1 MSPQFPP
8 IAVWDSG
15 LRSGAWNAAC
25 DRRGLARLAA
35 GAAPGV
41 LRFYRS
47 RPTASVGRHQA
58 LDRELRLDYCRSKE
72 IGVVRRVSGGG
83 ALYQDERQLG
93 LSLLLAPPPEWKARP
108 AAQLLEQFCAGL
120 IAGLAQ
126 LGIASRYKFPN
137 DIEIGG
143 RKIASVFLATA
154 NGALLFQAGVLLDV
168 DVKTMLEAL
177 RVPTEKLSASGLDS
191 ARDRLITLSQCLGSP
206 PLGNV
211 RRALQAGLAAA
222 LGVRF
227 RARRPE
233 ALPDFLAPEQPER
246 DFAAAID
253 WSAIPGE
260 WLEALR
266 KTAGG
271 VLRARIRVEPRTQ
284 TLQRVE
290 FAADAHLFPADLLER
305 LQQALCGAS
314 LAQAPQQAAQ
324 FLRQCPAEL
333 VGFSADDVAE
343 TLRLAL
349 DKLSVLRDM
358 GLTTAQANALMVYS
372 AGGRASVAGIL
383 DNAGVMLVP
392 YCAKPAWCQWRN
404 LDDCTECGR
413 CEVGEAYRLG
423 RERGMEVV
431 SITHYEHLVTT
442 LARMKAQGTAAYVGM
457 CCSHFF
463 VKRYHAFEQAGMPM
477 VLLDIGG
484 ANCYELKQEAAAYA
498 GRFQAQSQLDTDLLR
513 QVMRFVPPVRRP
525 PETRPE
531 NESL

>member
-1 MSPQFPP
+1 MAPQSPPL
-8 IAVWDSG
+8 AVWDSG
-15 LRSGAWNAAC
+15 LRSGVWNAAC
-25 DRRGLARLAA
+25 DRHGLARLAA
-35 GAAPGV
+35 GAAPGA

-58 LDRELRLDYCRSKE
+58 LDRELRLDYCRSKG
-72 IGVVRRVSGGG
+72 IDVVRRVSGGG
-83 ALYQDERQLG
+83 ALYQDGRQLG
-93 LSLLLAPPPEWKARP
+93 LSLLLAPPPEWQGRP

-143 RKIASVFLATA
+143 RKIASAFLATRE
-154 NGALLFQAGVLLDV
+154 GALLFQASVLLDA
-168 DVKTMLEAL
+168 DVRTMLEAL

-191 ARDRLITLSQCLGSP
+191 ARDRLTTLNQCLLGSP
-206 PLGNV
+206 PLEKV

-233 ALPDFLAPEQPER
+233 ALPDFTAPER

-253 WSAIPGE
+253 WSAAPDE

-266 KTAGG
+266 KTTGG
-271 VLRARIRVEPRTQ
+271 VLRARIRVEPHTQ
-284 TLQRVE
+284 TLLRAE
-290 FAADAHLFPADLLER
+290 FAADAQLFPADLLER

-333 VGFSADDVAE
+333 VGFSADDIAE

-349 DKLSVLRDM
+349 DKFSVQRDM
-358 GLTTAQANALMVYS
+358 GLAAAQANALMVYS
-372 AGGRASVAGIL
+372 ADGRASVAGIL

-404 LDDCTECGR
+404 LDDCTECGQ

-423 RERGMEVV
+423 RERGMEVI

-498 GRFQAQSQLDTDLLR
+498 GRFQAQSQLDTGLLR

-525 PETRPE
+525 PE
-531 NESL
+531 NDFL